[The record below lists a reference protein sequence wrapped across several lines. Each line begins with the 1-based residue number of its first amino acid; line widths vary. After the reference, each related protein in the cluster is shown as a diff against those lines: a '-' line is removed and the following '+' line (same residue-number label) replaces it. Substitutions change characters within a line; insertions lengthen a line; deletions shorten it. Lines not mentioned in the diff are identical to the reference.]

1 MRSTKGKTALDFG
14 TLRMQRLAP
23 DKAAT
28 LAFTPRLPD
37 GIDTATATLEVDNR
51 FPVGEDWGTTIG
63 GCERPQAAACSFA
76 VTNGVAVK
84 VQGCSPMAYRFKLSA
99 PGCPS
104 LSREIDLSRDSSLGL
119 GDVALVREGP
129 RRFALRPFAAKG
141 DTWQEKSVVPGK
153 KELLL
158 QAARDSLGNT
168 CTLRLDPYGSGDGC
182 VGADFGWAPTTWDDF
197 GELTPEEFKRL
208 EVSGDLLKPEP
219 VKRVWE
225 NEDRSVALKPGHIY
239 RFCEKSHW
247 KLDILIAVLPDQSP
261 TKAEESK

>member
-1 MRSTKGKTALDFG
+1 M
-14 TLRMQRLAP
+14 
-23 DKAAT
+23 
-28 LAFTPRLPD
+28 
-37 GIDTATATLEVDNR
+37 
-51 FPVGEDWGTTIG
+51 
-63 GCERPQAAACSFA
+63 
-76 VTNGVAVK
+76 
-84 VQGCSPMAYRFKLSA
+84 
-99 PGCPS
+99 
-104 LSREIDLSRDSSLGL
+104 
-119 GDVALVREGP
+119 
-129 RRFALRPFAAKG
+129 
-141 DTWQEKSVVPGK
+141 PGK

-158 QAARDSLGNT
+158 QAARDSLGNK

-208 EVSGDLLKPEP
+208 EVSGDLPKPQP